1 MFKKFILSVAIASFI
16 PLSAQALELGVQGI
30 YWAPTFD
37 ASLAV
42 DGGTT
47 FDPEDD
53 FDVSDENILGFRA
66 FAGIGSHHLSISA
79 FDFSFSG
86 TDYVTQDI
94 SFGGSPIVTV
104 GSEASMDLDYTMVDL
119 AYRYDL
125 IDLENVAAGFSIGPV
140 LQAKIFDGT
149 LEVTDEGT
157 NTSDSADFSAVVPMV
172 GVGLHVGILADL
184 LELRAQVTG
193 MGYDGNNII
202 DAYGEVVF
210 SPLPLIEIAAGYR
223 TLQIDVEADDVD
235 LDVDKQGIYGSL
247 GISF

>member
-1 MFKKFILSVAIASFI
+1 MLKKFLVAFAFSSLLPIT
-16 PLSAQALELGVQGI
+16 AQAFELGVQGI

-42 DGGTT
+42 DGGTS
-47 FDPEDD
+47 FDPDDD
-53 FDVSDENILGFRA
+53 FDVSDENFIGFRA
-66 FAGIGSHHLSISA
+66 FAGLGSHHFSLSA
-79 FDFSFSG
+79 FDFAYSG
-86 TDYVTQDI
+86 TDFVTQNID
-94 SFGGSPIVTV
+94 FGGTSIVTV
-104 GSEASMDLDYTMVDL
+104 GTEASMDLDYTMVDL

-140 LQAKIFDGT
+140 LQAKLFDGT
-149 LEVTDEGT
+149 LEVTNEESS
-157 NTSDSADFSAVVPMV
+157 NTESTDFSAVVPMV

-202 DAYGEVVF
+202 DAFGEVVF
-210 SPLPLIEIAAGYR
+210 SPLPLVEIAAGYR

-235 LDVDKQGIYGSL
+235 LDVDKEGIYGSI